1 MSAYIYRM
9 SVFHRL
15 EHNIMNWFDSLHP
28 QNIRDTD
35 SSVLRI
41 PPFVTYNRNNEFVF
55 HDPYNSSSPLRLT
68 QDQKHILSELIRSEN
83 EILLRTRTE
92 LRRVHSARRR
102 RSRGGKTKRRRK

>member
-1 MSAYIYRM
+1 MYRM

-35 SSVLRI
+35 STVLRL

-55 HDPYNSSSPLRLT
+55 HDPSHSSHLRLT
-68 QDQKHILSELIRSEN
+68 QDQKNTLSELIRSEN
-83 EILLRTRTE
+83 EILLRTRAE
-92 LRRVHSARRR
+92 LRRVHRTRQR